1 MMRRFLPHP
10 LLSLFVFLMWLV
22 LQSSLAPGT
31 LLVGAIL
38 ALLTPFAMRALE
50 PDRPQVGSP
59 LRILELVAVVLKDVI
74 RSNYAVASILLG
86 RRGRDR
92 VSGFVQI
99 RLELRDRYGL
109 AALAII
115 LTATPGTLWV
125 QYDAATGTL
134 LLHVLDLID
143 EDEWRRLVKQRYERR
158 LREIFE

>member
-1 MMRRFLPHP
+1 MRRLLPHP
-10 LLSLFVFLMWLV
+10 LLSVCILFMWLM

-31 LLVGAIL
+31 LLVGAL
-38 ALLTPFAMRALE
+38 LGLLTPFAMRALE
-50 PDRPQVGSP
+50 PERPKVGAP
-59 LRILELVAVVLKDVI
+59 LRILELVAVVLRDVV

-92 VSGFVQI
+92 VSGFVRI

-115 LTATPGTLWV
+115 LTMTPGTLWV

-134 LLHVLDLID
+134 LLHVFDLLD
-143 EDEWRRLVKQRYERR
+143 EDEWRRLVKERYERR

>member
-1 MMRRFLPHP
+1 MRRLLPHP
-10 LLSLFVFLMWLV
+10 VLSVCILSMWLL

-31 LLVGAIL
+31 LLVGAL
-38 ALLTPFAMRALE
+38 LGLLTPFAMRALE
-50 PDRPQVGSP
+50 PERPKVGAP
-59 LRILELVAVVLKDVI
+59 LRIIELVAVVLGDVV

-92 VSGFVQI
+92 VSGFVRI
-99 RLELRDRYGL
+99 NLELRDRYGL

-134 LLHVLDLID
+134 LLHVFDLLD
-143 EDEWRRLVKQRYERR
+143 EDEWRRLVKERYESR

>member
-1 MMRRFLPHP
+1 MRRLLPHP
-10 LLSLFVFLMWLV
+10 VLSVFILSMWLL

-31 LLVGAIL
+31 LLVGAL
-38 ALLTPFAMRALE
+38 LGLLTPFAMRALE
-50 PDRPQVGSP
+50 PERPKVGAP
-59 LRILELVAVVLKDVI
+59 LRIIELVAVVLGDVV

-92 VSGFVQI
+92 VSGFVRI
-99 RLELRDRYGL
+99 KLELRDRYGL

-134 LLHVLDLID
+134 LLHVFDLLD
-143 EDEWRRLVKQRYERR
+143 EDEWRRLVKERYESR

>member
-1 MMRRFLPHP
+1 MRRLLPHP
-10 LLSLFVFLMWLV
+10 VLSVCILSMWLL

-31 LLVGAIL
+31 LLVGAL
-38 ALLTPFAMRALE
+38 LGLLTPFAMRALE
-50 PDRPQVGSP
+50 PERPKVGAP
-59 LRILELVAVVLKDVI
+59 LRIIELVAVVLGDVV

-92 VSGFVQI
+92 VSSFVRI
-99 RLELRDRYGL
+99 NLELRDRYGL

-134 LLHVLDLID
+134 LLHVFDLLD
-143 EDEWRRLVKQRYERR
+143 EDEWRRLVKERYESR

>member
-1 MMRRFLPHP
+1 MMRRLLPHP
-10 LLSLFVFLMWLV
+10 LLSVCILSMWLL

-31 LLVGAIL
+31 LLVGALLGVL
-38 ALLTPFAMRALE
+38 APFAMRALE
-50 PDRPQVGSP
+50 PERPKVGAP
-59 LRILELVAVVLKDVI
+59 LRILELVAVVLRDVV

-92 VSGFVQI
+92 VSGFVRI
-99 RLELRDRYGL
+99 KLELRDRYGL

-115 LTATPGTLWV
+115 LTMTPGTLWV

-134 LLHVLDLID
+134 LLHVFDLLDG
-143 EDEWRRLVKQRYERR
+143 DEWRRLVKERYERR

>member
-1 MMRRFLPHP
+1 MRRLLPHP
-10 LLSLFVFLMWLV
+10 VLSVCILSMWLL

-31 LLVGAIL
+31 LLVGAL
-38 ALLTPFAMRALE
+38 LGLLTPFAMRALE
-50 PDRPQVGSP
+50 PERPKRGAP
-59 LRILELVAVVLKDVI
+59 LRIIELVAVVLGDVV

-92 VSGFVQI
+92 VSGFVRI
-99 RLELRDRYGL
+99 KLELRDRYGL

-134 LLHVLDLID
+134 LLHVFDLLD
-143 EDEWRRLVKQRYERR
+143 EAEWRRLVKERYESR